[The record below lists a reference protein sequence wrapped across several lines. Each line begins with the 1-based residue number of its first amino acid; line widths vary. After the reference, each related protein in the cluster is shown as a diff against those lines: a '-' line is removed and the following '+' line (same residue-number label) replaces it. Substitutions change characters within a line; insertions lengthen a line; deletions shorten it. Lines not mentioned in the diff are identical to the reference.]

1 MILVTFFLHWWCGQI
16 GGHSATYFS
25 ASTLAMPSQAPAEWW
40 ESPAKSFARL
50 RLQTGWHAN
59 KNKHIFWD
67 KRKIVTFFKTIKNFV
82 FLFFIYKTLRAQGN
96 IRRKIALMLHH
107 EEGFSHP
114 AVGSMR
120 DGCLCTAR
128 PDGAKSAVY
137 RPAPVPFWRA
147 AGHSFS
153 GHWVQ

>member
-1 MILVTFFLHWWCGQI
+1 MILVTFFLNWWCWCTGW
-16 GGHSATYFS
+16 HSASYFS
-25 ASTLAMPSQAPAEWW
+25 ASTLAMPSHAPADWW
-40 ESPAKSFARL
+40 EKPAMSFGKFL
-50 RLQTGWHAN
+50 LQTGWHAN

-82 FLFFIYKTLRAQGN
+82 FLFFIYKTLRTQGN
-96 IRRKIALMLHH
+96 IRRKIALMIHH

-114 AVGSMR
+114 AVSAMR
-120 DGCLCTAR
+120 DGCSCAAR
-128 PDGAKSAVY
+128 PKGAKSALY
-137 RPAPVPFWRA
+137 RPAPVPFRRA